1 VTRKKKQTEEYKR
14 EQRTKQETGGKMAE
28 QIDARGLSCPQPVV
42 ITKNRMDKVG
52 SGVIEVT
59 VDTATA
65 RDNITR
71 LAENQ
76 GWRVEVQERGEDY
89 LLTITK

>member
-1 VTRKKKQTEEYKR
+1 MV
-14 EQRTKQETGGKMAE
+14 E

-42 ITKNRMDKVG
+42 ITKNKMDELGKG
-52 SGVIEVT
+52 MIEVM

-76 GWRVEVQERGEDY
+76 GWRVEIKEAGDEY
-89 LLTITK
+89 LLSISKQ

>member
-1 VTRKKKQTEEYKR
+1 
-14 EQRTKQETGGKMAE
+14 MAE

-42 ITKNRMDKVG
+42 ITKKRMDKIG
-52 SGVIEVT
+52 SGIIEVM

-76 GWRVEVQERGEDY
+76 GWRVKIKETGDEY
-89 LLTITK
+89 LLTITKKQ

>member
-1 VTRKKKQTEEYKR
+1 
-14 EQRTKQETGGKMAE
+14 
-28 QIDARGLSCPQPVV
+28 
-42 ITKNRMDKVG
+42 MDKIG
-52 SGVIEVT
+52 SGVIEVM

-76 GWRVEVQERGEDY
+76 GWQVEIKESGEDY
-89 LLTITK
+89 LLTLSK

>member
-1 VTRKKKQTEEYKR
+1 
-14 EQRTKQETGGKMAE
+14 MAE

-42 ITKNRMDKVG
+42 ITKNRMDKIG

-59 VDTATA
+59 VDTASA
-65 RDNITR
+65 RDNVSR

-76 GWRVEVQERGEDY
+76 GWRVKIKETGDEY
-89 LLTITK
+89 LLTITKKQ

>member
-1 VTRKKKQTEEYKR
+1 
-14 EQRTKQETGGKMAE
+14 MAE
-28 QIDARGLSCPQPVV
+28 KIDARGLSCPQPVV
-42 ITKNRMDKVG
+42 ITKNRMDKIG

-65 RDNITR
+65 RDNISR

-76 GWRVEVQERGEDY
+76 GWRVNIKESEEDY
-89 LLTITK
+89 LLTLSK

>member
-1 VTRKKKQTEEYKR
+1 
-14 EQRTKQETGGKMAE
+14 MAE
-28 QIDARGLSCPQPVV
+28 QVDARGLSCPQPVV
-42 ITKNRMDKVG
+42 ITKNRMDKIG
-52 SGVIEVT
+52 SGVIEVM

-76 GWRVEVQERGEDY
+76 GWRVEIKETGDEY
-89 LLTITK
+89 LLTITKKQ

>member
-1 VTRKKKQTEEYKR
+1 MRHGETKSR
-14 EQRTKQETGGKMAE
+14 EHNKGQEKTMVE

-42 ITKNRMDKVG
+42 ITKKKMDELGKG
-52 SGVIEVT
+52 MIEVM

-65 RDNITR
+65 CDNITR

-76 GWRVEVQERGEDY
+76 GWQVEIKEAGDEY
-89 LLTITK
+89 LLSISKK

>member
-1 VTRKKKQTEEYKR
+1 
-14 EQRTKQETGGKMAE
+14 MAE

-42 ITKNRMDKVG
+42 ITKNRMDKIG
-52 SGVIEVT
+52 SGVIEVA

-65 RDNITR
+65 RDNISR

-76 GWRVEVQERGEDY
+76 GWQVAVKQTGDEY
-89 LLTITK
+89 LLTISK

>member
-1 VTRKKKQTEEYKR
+1 
-14 EQRTKQETGGKMAE
+14 MAE

-42 ITKNRMDKVG
+42 ITKNRMDKIG

-76 GWRVEVQERGEDY
+76 GWG
-89 LLTITK
+89 LK